1 MKKIIYLVFL
11 TMLVSCSQEP
21 EPIDY
26 GNEACH
32 FCEMTIVNPAFSA
45 QAVSTKGK
53 QFKYDAIECM
63 VNDLL
68 QKDIEMAV
76 IRVADYSHPGSMID
90 AEKAAYI
97 INDSIKSPMGAN
109 LAALNKKELSDKS
122 GSGTLLNW
130 ADLNDHFIQK
140 DSVIT
145 NY

>member
-11 TMLVSCSQEP
+11 TMLVSCSLEP

-26 GNEACH
+26 GNEACD
-32 FCEMTIVNPAFSA
+32 FCEMTIVDPAFSA

-53 QFKYDAIECM
+53 QYKYDAIECM

-76 IRVADYSHPGSMID
+76 MKVADYSHPGSMID
-90 AEKAAYI
+90 AEKAAFI
-97 INDSIKSPMGAN
+97 INDSIKSPMGGK
-109 LAALNKKELSDKS
+109 LAALKKTEKNS
-122 GSGTLLNW
+122 GLILDW
-130 ADLNDHFIQK
+130 AKLNDRFQ

-145 NY
+145 NR

>member
-1 MKKIIYLVFL
+1 MKKIIYLVSL
-11 TMLVSCSQEP
+11 VMLVSCSQEP

-32 FCEMTIVNPAFSA
+32 FCEMTIVDPAFSA

-53 QFKYDAIECM
+53 QHKYDAIECM

-76 IRVADYSHPGSMID
+76 VRVADYAHPGSMID

-97 INDSIKSPMGAN
+97 ISDSIKSPMGAN
-109 LAALNKKELSDKS
+109 LAAMKKTELAVENE
-122 GSGTLLNW
+122 SGTVLDW
-130 ADLNDHFIQK
+130 TELNDRFR
-140 DSVIT
+140 DTLVT

>member
-11 TMLVSCSQEP
+11 TILVSCSQEP

-53 QFKYDAIECM
+53 QYKYDAIECM

-76 IRVADYSHPGSMID
+76 LKVADHSRPGSMID
-90 AEKAAYI
+90 AEKAAFI

-109 LAALNKKELSDKS
+109 LAALKRSEVSPNNES
-122 GSGTLLNW
+122 GRVLTW
-130 ADLNDHFIQK
+130 AELNDHFLQK